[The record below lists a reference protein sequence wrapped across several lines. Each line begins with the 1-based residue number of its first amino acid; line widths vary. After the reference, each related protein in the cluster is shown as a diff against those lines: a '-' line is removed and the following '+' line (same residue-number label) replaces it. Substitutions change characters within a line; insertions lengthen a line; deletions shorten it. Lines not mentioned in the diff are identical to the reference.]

1 MLYLITKNMQ
11 IENEMLFF
19 FSFACEPIEYFLNR

>member
-19 FSFACEPIEYFLNR
+19 FPLPVNLSNIF